1 MDEYAVPI
9 DVRFHDIDGQGH
21 LNSAVYHS
29 YAEHARWCH
38 LRSLG
43 VLPEDLRAGGVG
55 PVLLESTIRYHREVR
70 AGETVRT
77 TVAYEW
83 AEPHRRTFVLRQAFL
98 SEDGTLAAEMES
110 VCGLLD
116 LRSRKLI
123 PDPRA
128 YLAGL
133 SPAAHDAFGHLD
145 ALGALGAL
153 GVAAGDG
160 GAG

>member
-1 MDEYAVPI
+1 MGEHMDEYAVPLDI
-9 DVRFHDIDGQGH
+9 RFHDIDGQGH

-43 VLPEDLRAGGVG
+43 VLPEDLRGGGVG
-55 PVLLESTIRYHREVR
+55 PVLLESTIRFRREVR
-70 AGETVRT
+70 AGQTIRV

-83 AEPHRRTFVLRQAFL
+83 GEPHGRTFVLRQAFL
-98 SEDGTLAAEMES
+98 FEDGAVAAEMES

-116 LRSRKLI
+116 LNARKLI
-123 PDPRA
+123 VDPRG

-133 SPAAHDAFGHLD
+133 SPAAHDAFGAFD
-145 ALGALGAL
+145 
-153 GVAAGDG
+153 VFDG
-160 GAG
+160 GAE